1 MLQKSYDD
9 FHKKRYL
16 FLCLLFF
23 FFFFLTRSVSLLRL
37 VALGFLIVIDY
48 IKLNETQWVYITY
61 THKKSK

>member
-16 FLCLLFF
+16 FLCLLF